1 MVGSA
6 GIAAAIA
13 HVAFWVLLVRL
24 WIESG
29 ARPAVI
35 FAALW
40 LAGYLGLP
48 LIGGSLF
55 FVPYVAVLDIAL
67 VLTIFKGDVRVF

>member
-13 HVAFWVLLVRL
+13 HLAFWLLLLRL

-29 ARPAVI
+29 ARPVVV

-40 LAGYLGLP
+40 LAGYLALP
-48 LIGGSLF
+48 LVGASLF

-67 VLTIFKGDVRVF
+67 VLMVFKGDVQIL